1 MLIQTISQVKKERNG
16 NIRHRYG
23 YFTRIVIREK
33 GTVSVRGEF
42 GSKLLE
48 TTCIVSINEL
58 NDVSSSR
65 NGVDQDQA
73 CT

>member
-33 GTVSVRGEF
+33 GTVSVRGE
-42 GSKLLE
+42 SKLLE

-65 NGVDQDQA
+65 NDVDQDQA